1 MKPAEISKQL
11 EVFMLKRDG
20 DGVDDV
26 KEFYKINEKRVVMGQ
41 IKVFLD
47 QRKFDSLEEFVERN
61 QKKYNIPV

>member
-1 MKPAEISKQL
+1 MFKK
-11 EVFMLKRDG
+11 DG

-26 KEFYKINEKRVVMGQ
+26 KEFYKISEKRVVMGQ
-41 IKVFLD
+41 IKVFIE